1 MAQRLKKRAAAT
13 EPLSR
18 ACGAPFRSL
27 SNCIRNAAGLRSPP
41 LAVPLCGDRVHIC
54 NGGLHVPSG
63 HVLVTT
69 GDLTLSNVT
78 VSGGGVAGIGHA
90 SAPLLFADGGS
101 LTLESVR
108 VCNNPCGHGVGV
120 GAGAAVTAADCSF
133 GSNATSGA
141 VVRGAGARLT
151 AERCWF
157 DNNGQDGATA
167 SDGAALRVTACS
179 FTHNAMLGLTVAGEG
194 TNAHVARSSADR
206 NADHGFVASAAA
218 ELALDECTAAGND
231 VGAAALGAG
240 TSLAAAGG
248 ALTANQHGV
257 HVRDGARAAL
267 AAVSLFTNV
276 RGACVT
282 DPGSRLQLKECS
294 VVESSE
300 VGLAV
305 LCGATAALERGS
317 VASSGGHGV
326 VVQHA
331 KSELAAEDAVIER
344 NGQAGVCV
352 SIMGRATLRNGE
364 LRGNSVSGVQAT
376 VRAPLA
382 AR

>member
-1 MAQRLKKRAAAT
+1 M
-13 EPLSR
+13 
-18 ACGAPFRSL
+18 
-27 SNCIRNAAGLRSPP
+27 
-41 LAVPLCGDRVHIC
+41 
-54 NGGLHVPSG
+54 
-63 HVLVTT
+63 
-69 GDLTLSNVT
+69 
-78 VSGGGVAGIGHA
+78 
-90 SAPLLFADGGS
+90 
-101 LTLESVR
+101 
-108 VCNNPCGHGVGV
+108 
-120 GAGAAVTAADCSF
+120 
-133 GSNATSGA
+133 
-141 VVRGAGARLT
+141 
-151 AERCWF
+151 
-157 DNNGQDGATA
+157 
-167 SDGAALRVTACS
+167 
-179 FTHNAMLGLTVAGEG
+179 
-194 TNAHVARSSADR
+194 
-206 NADHGFVASAAA
+206 
-218 ELALDECTAAGND
+218 
-231 VGAAALGAG
+231 
-240 TSLAAAGG
+240 
-248 ALTANQHGV
+248 
-257 HVRDGARAAL
+257 
-267 AAVSLFTNV
+267 SLFTNV